1 MKFHQLIKFIKTNI
15 YIFFKNYAEN
25 ETGRLV
31 SGLFLLFEK
40 ALYEAKASGQHLS
53 FQTIG
58 RPRLGPTIKT
68 NCATLQTA
76 DPELIVQNICSIFIF

>member
-15 YIFFKNYAEN
+15 FFFKHYAEN
-25 ETGRLV
+25 ATGRLV

>member
-1 MKFHQLIKFIKTNI
+1 MKFHQLIKFIETNI

-40 ALYEAKASGQHLS
+40 ALDEAKASGQHLS
-53 FQTIG
+53 F
-58 RPRLGPTIKT
+58 
-68 NCATLQTA
+68 
-76 DPELIVQNICSIFIF
+76 